1 MGGCGK
7 DDQLLLISFLNYV
20 IPFEH
25 CELCFLRPITHLSAQ
40 GNPVI
45 TSLETTSLP
54 VEEIPFPAIT
64 ICGQGL
70 IREVVKSAI
79 FKQFS
84 LHVESKNGN
93 LSVENMTQEEK
104 TQHYQVCIQ

>member
-1 MGGCGK
+1 M
-7 DDQLLLISFLNYV
+7 
-20 IPFEH
+20 
-25 CELCFLRPITHLSAQ
+25 
-40 GNPVI
+40 
-45 TSLETTSLP
+45 P

-84 LHVESKNGN
+84 LHVESKSGN

-104 TQHYQVCIQ
+104 TQHYQVCLLQVLSIQRPNFSVFYSYRDGLFLVLSYN